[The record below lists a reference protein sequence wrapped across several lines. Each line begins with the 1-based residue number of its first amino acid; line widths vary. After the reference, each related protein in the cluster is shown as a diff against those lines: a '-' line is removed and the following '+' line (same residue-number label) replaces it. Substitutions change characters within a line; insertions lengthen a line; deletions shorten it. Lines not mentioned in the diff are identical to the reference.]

1 MRGKQ
6 RVKAMQAIRKHDK
19 GSAMLEF
26 ALSMPVLILFLFG
39 TADFGRL
46 FYYSIEVANAAAA
59 GAVYGSL
66 NSGNMTDTS
75 GISKAATND
84 APEISNLTVASSEVC
99 QDSNGNS
106 VACNTSGAYQYAKVT
121 TSYTFQTLFNYPL
134 IPSSVSLSRTVM
146 MRGA

>member
-1 MRGKQ
+1 MA
-6 RVKAMQAIRKHDK
+6 KAIQAIRRNEK

-26 ALSMPVLILFLFG
+26 ALGMPLLMLFLFG

-66 NSGNMTDTS
+66 NSGNMTDTT
-75 GISKAATND
+75 GISNAAKND
-84 APEISNLTVASSEVC
+84 APEILSLTVASSQVC
-99 QDSNGNS
+99 QDSNSNN
-106 VACNTSGAYQYAKVT
+106 VPCTTSGAYQYAKVT
-121 TSYTFQTLFNYPL
+121 TSYTFQTLFSYPL

-146 MRGA
+146 MRGK